1 MPPVPIPEI
10 SAVFPNVLV
19 MFIIVGIVQW
29 LSSTGRLS
37 KADAPG
43 ASAVAGLVLG
53 ILLGVASRHDPLQI
67 VYDALWGI
75 CLGLAATAL
84 YALASKVG
92 GASASSAFAARMK
105 PPVR

>member
-10 SAVFPNVLV
+10 SAVFPNVLI
-19 MFIIVGIVQW
+19 MFIVVGVVQW
-29 LSSTGRLS
+29 LASTGRLS

-43 ASAVAGLVLG
+43 ASAVVGFVLG
-53 ILLGVASRHDPLQI
+53 LLLGLASSHGFPALI
-67 VYDALWGI
+67 YDALWGL
-75 CLGLAATAL
+75 CLGLAATGV
-84 YALASKVG
+84 YAGLAKVG

>member
-10 SAVFPNVLV
+10 SAVFPNVLI
-19 MFIIVGIVQW
+19 MFIIVGVVQW

-43 ASAVAGLVLG
+43 ASAVAGLILGVLLG
-53 ILLGVASRHDPLQI
+53 IASQHGFPAL
-67 VYDALWGI
+67 VYDGLWGL

-84 YALASKVG
+84 YAVASKVG

-105 PPVR
+105 PPVG

>member
-10 SAVFPNVLV
+10 SAVFPNVLI
-19 MFIIVGIVQW
+19 MFIIVGVVQW

-53 ILLGVASRHDPLQI
+53 VLLGVASSHVFPALI
-67 VYDALWGI
+67 YDALWGL

-84 YALASKVG
+84 YAIAAKVG
-92 GASASSAFAARMK
+92 GASASDAFASRMR